1 MRKEAQEVKGR
12 MKDLPDVSLSSSIE
26 CLASEDDISVDSFD
40 GGSNLPEVLSE
51 SNATSTA
58 QKLYEMESNESSRP
72 LSAAE
77 KQAQVMQKLK
87 KLQQPL
93 NMR

>member
-12 MKDLPDVSLSSSIE
+12 MKDLPDVSLSSSVE
-26 CLASEDDISVDSFD
+26 CLASEDEVSVDSFD
-40 GGSNLPEVLSE
+40 GGSNLPVVLSD
-51 SNATSTA
+51 SNASLDKT
-58 QKLYEMESNESSRP
+58 KESARP

-87 KLQQPL
+87 RLQQPL
-93 NMR
+93 NMK